1 MWRHFIPCTYNI
13 KNTLLN
19 LMAYLLLFTW
29 QGIKGGVNNIFPSN
43 FRQHTRADEKG
54 KAYSCHNSVL

>member
-1 MWRHFIPCTYNI
+1 
-13 KNTLLN
+13 
-19 LMAYLLLFTW
+19 MAYLLLFTW